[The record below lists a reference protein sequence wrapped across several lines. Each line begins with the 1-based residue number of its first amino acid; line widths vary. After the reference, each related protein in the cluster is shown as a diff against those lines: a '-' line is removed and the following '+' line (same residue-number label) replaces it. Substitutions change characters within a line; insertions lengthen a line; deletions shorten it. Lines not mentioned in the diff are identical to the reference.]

1 MVHMNDLPNP
11 DVSGAIPADA
21 IVRALAGVVGS
32 VEAAIVRLG
41 GDDAEPDTVDKI
53 LAAAG
58 APDLGDVVAHHNTL
72 TRAIAI
78 VDHRGSLPEEEWG
91 TIAELGPLLS
101 VVVQRLRAY
110 AVALLDPVEPGITV
124 SAHVALLLTM
134 ADEGRFGETL
144 QLLVLVEDAAT
155 MWQRLCI
162 EHARTAGPDEL
173 SRILSAS
180 RILLAEHFEQDGE
193 LLRRGRRAL
202 ARLAEGTPL
211 EVVRRLSSPRIT
223 RTLARLREDLEDF
236 RAACRADAAGW
247 LVDEDPEIAD
257 ALDSIDSP
265 LKSVGGALGRGLAKV
280 SDARHRAVESDGESE
295 EPAPEP
301 D

>member
-134 ADEGRFGETL
+134 ADEA
-144 QLLVLVEDAAT
+144 D
-155 MWQRLCI
+155 
-162 EHARTAGPDEL
+162 
-173 SRILSAS
+173 S
-180 RILLAEHFEQDGE
+180 
-193 LLRRGRRAL
+193 
-202 ARLAEGTPL
+202 
-211 EVVRRLSSPRIT
+211 VRRCSCSCSSRTPRPCGSDCASNT
-223 RTLARLREDLEDF
+223 
-236 RAACRADAAGW
+236 
-247 LVDEDPEIAD
+247 P
-257 ALDSIDSP
+257 ALLD
-265 LKSVGGALGRGLAKV
+265 RMN
-280 SDARHRAVESDGESE
+280 
-295 EPAPEP
+295 
-301 D
+301 

>member
-1 MVHMNDLPNP
+1 MVDMNDLPNP
-11 DVSGAIPADA
+11 DVSGALPADA

-32 VEAAIVRLG
+32 VEAAIVRLR
-41 GDDAEPDTVDKI
+41 GDNAEPDTVEKI

-58 APDLGDVVAHHNTL
+58 APDLGDVVVHHNTL

-78 VDHRGSLPEEEWG
+78 VEHRGTLPDQEWAP
-91 TIAELGPLLS
+91 IAELGPLLS

-110 AVALLDPVEPGITV
+110 AFELLGPVEPEITV

-155 MWQRLCI
+155 MWQRLRI
-162 EHARTAGPDEL
+162 ERSRTAEPDEL
-173 SRILSAS
+173 SEVLSAS
-180 RILLAEHFEQDGE
+180 RTLLAEHLEQDGE

-202 ARLAEGTPL
+202 ARLAEGTPI
-211 EVVRRLSSPRIT
+211 EVVKRLSSPRT
-223 RTLARLREDLEDF
+223 MRLLARLREDLEDF
-236 RAACRADAAGW
+236 RSACRADAAGW
-247 LVDEDPEIAD
+247 LVDEDPESAD

-265 LKSVGGALGRGLAKV
+265 LKSVSGVLGRSLAKV
-280 SDARHRAVESDGESE
+280 SDARHRGGESE
-295 EPAPEP
+295 AEEPVSEQ

>member
-1 MVHMNDLPNP
+1 
-11 DVSGAIPADA
+11 
-21 IVRALAGVVGS
+21 
-32 VEAAIVRLG
+32 
-41 GDDAEPDTVDKI
+41 
-53 LAAAG
+53 
-58 APDLGDVVAHHNTL
+58 
-72 TRAIAI
+72 
-78 VDHRGSLPEEEWG
+78 
-91 TIAELGPLLS
+91 
-101 VVVQRLRAY
+101 
-110 AVALLDPVEPGITV
+110 
-124 SAHVALLLTM
+124 
-134 ADEGRFGETL
+134 
-144 QLLVLVEDAAT
+144 